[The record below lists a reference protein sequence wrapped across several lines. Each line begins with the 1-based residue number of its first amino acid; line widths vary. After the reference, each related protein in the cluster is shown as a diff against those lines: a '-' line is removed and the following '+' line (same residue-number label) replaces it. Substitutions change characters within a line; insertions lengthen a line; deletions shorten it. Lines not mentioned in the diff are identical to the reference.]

1 MSAAGPP
8 QGARPPGGERR
19 EAPFGGEHVAAGL
32 PQGARPPG
40 GERREAPFGGHQT
53 SDAAT
58 PVIDVRGLDKS
69 FGDKHVV
76 VDLSLRVE
84 RGEIFGFLGPNG
96 SGKTTS
102 IRLMC
107 GLLTPDAGSGTC
119 LGYDIRSESEA
130 IKRNVGYMTQRFSF
144 WDDLTIREN
153 LDFVARI
160 YEMPDRRA
168 TVDKA
173 LEDLGLATRSG
184 QLTGTLSG
192 GWKQRLAL
200 AACMLH
206 RPQLLLLDEPT
217 AGVDPN
223 ARREFWEELHRLA
236 AQGISI
242 LVSTHYMD
250 EASRCHKLAYIAYGR
265 LLAQGTVAEVIAS
278 QNLTTFALTGP
289 DLAALSERLQGQP
302 GVEQT
307 VAFGDTI
314 HVTGKDGALLERTLC
329 VATAGTGVSLTPV
342 DTGLEDVFIHLMQR
356 ATDNWGSDEARSK
369 AIQ

>member
-1 MSAAGPP
+1 MSTATAEVDRGGDAG
-8 QGARPPGGERR
+8 AS
-19 EAPFGGEHVAAGL
+19 A
-32 PQGARPPG
+32 
-40 GERREAPFGGHQT
+40 
-53 SDAAT
+53 
-58 PVIDVRGLDKS
+58 PVIDVHGLDKS

-76 VDLSLRVE
+76 VDLSLKVE

-119 LGYDIRSESEA
+119 LGYDIRTQSGA

-144 WDDLTIREN
+144 WEDLTIREN

-160 YEMPDRRA
+160 YEMDDRKA
-168 TVDKA
+168 TVDRA
-173 LEDLGLATRSG
+173 LADLGLATRAG

-206 RPQLLLLDEPT
+206 QPRLLLLDEPT

-223 ARREFWEELHRLA
+223 ARREFWEELHWLA

-265 LLAQGTVAEVIAS
+265 LLAQGTVDEVIAS
-278 QNLTTFALTGP
+278 QGLTTFAMIGP
-289 DLAALSERLQGQP
+289 DLASLSEKLQGQP

-307 VAFGDTI
+307 AAFGGTV
-314 HVTGKDGALLERTLC
+314 HVTGKDGALLGKTLRE
-329 VATAGTGVSLTPV
+329 ATQGTANRFTRV

-356 ATDNWGSDEARSK
+356 ATDNWGGNGEKTK
-369 AIQ
+369 ADQ